1 MSKIL
6 SKIGK
11 KKKRIAGKKNRWK
24 KKQNRLSPSGG
35 VSADTAYIFGN
46 GWTVKRMT
54 TLPVGG
60 FRIRNV
66 EFLGMVGQ
74 SNA

>member
-24 KKQNRLSPSGG
+24 KSKIGSG
-35 VSADTAYIFGN
+35 
-46 GWTVKRMT
+46 
-54 TLPVGG
+54 LPRK
-60 FRIRNV
+60 FR
-66 EFLGMVGQ
+66 
-74 SNA
+74 